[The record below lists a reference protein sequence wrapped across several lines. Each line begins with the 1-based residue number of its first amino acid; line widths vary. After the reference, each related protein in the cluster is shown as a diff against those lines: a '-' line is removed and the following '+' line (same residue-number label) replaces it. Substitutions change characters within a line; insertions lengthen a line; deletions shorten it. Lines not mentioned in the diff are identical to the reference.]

1 MDLSE
6 FRKDLLET
14 VRARAESNLD
24 FNRAGFVDEVGE
36 RLTDAEEFSDFVTC
50 RYEGTSGKE
59 SCKRFAY
66 AFDDA

>member
-1 MDLSE
+1 MDLLE

-36 RLTDAEEFSDFVTC
+36 RLTDA
-50 RYEGTSGKE
+50 
-59 SCKRFAY
+59 
-66 AFDDA
+66 